1 MADDPGAG
9 EDPPFGGAN
18 TVAPTY
24 GTSAGSR
31 RAVQEDQSW
40 GAEVAQGRQ
49 SERVEAQA
57 DLIPYA
63 RVITV
68 TSPRVGAPDDGL
80 SSPRSPLRAHDEY
93 TDQNDYRELARRRL
107 AEMAAA
113 RGIPLG
119 QQAIQQ
125 PQQRFATSPN
135 PRSGRWHSR
144 SPGVV
149 APSPLSVGG
158 AAMSSRSL
166 SRGGSRQSNGGPAP
180 SRSPGAGDDVS
191 TLAVDAAVAAA
202 LLWERVKAGRGTAA
216 SASPPTLSTLRPL
229 PTSGSSPSALR
240 RGSWEGRVSTTPGG
254 SALEQLDD
262 FDDPPSFS
270 QPLELQRQLRFQDE
284 DQEALRAGE
293 HEAEL
298 VAARDIISR
307 ERAALRDVAERVRS
321 NAHDD
326 IAAAAATWAAERHA
340 LDRACA
346 DDRAAYEMEADAAA
360 HTVTQLRGE
369 HELERTTAE
378 ADFGA
383 AREAWDSERERMR
396 QDTAAAGQEA
406 TARLDA
412 AVVSFEPER
421 QRLETEL
428 QRAHEEIATM
438 AAAGEEATAR
448 LDAAVVSF
456 EPERQRLETKLQRAH
471 EEIATIA
478 AAGQEA
484 TARLDA
490 AVVSFGP
497 ERQRLE
503 TELQRAREEIAT
515 MAAASEARRSSDRQA
530 HIDAIGSAQAA
541 AAASASAAAVEAT
554 ARLDT
559 TVASYKFERQRLE
572 TELERACQDIAADA
586 AGSEAR
592 WAYETNSVRAA
603 AAAEVEAE
611 RAGADAAFRAAQEA
625 WNNERDGLRR
635 DAAAAEEEAT
645 ARIAASIASIKL
657 ERQRLEAEL
666 ERAREETATVAAA
679 SEVRRASDRK
689 AHVKEADNNRTAA
702 ASAVAAEVATG
713 ADALA
718 HERERLNEMLRSAK
732 AAAAASAEIAKGDW
746 LKEKAQVVHAAE
758 VDRAAA
764 AARYDNCEREHQAM
778 RRARDTDIA
787 ALRTELATV
796 RDKNATECTQLASA
810 HASELAVARE
820 SAVHEREG
828 LTREHVGVKSAAYND
843 LVTQREAWTRERSG
857 LISAAAAAEVR
868 VRCARTE
875 PTCPLAQV

>member
-1 MADDPGAG
+1 
-9 EDPPFGGAN
+9 
-18 TVAPTY
+18 
-24 GTSAGSR
+24 
-31 RAVQEDQSW
+31 
-40 GAEVAQGRQ
+40 
-49 SERVEAQA
+49 
-57 DLIPYA
+57 
-63 RVITV
+63 
-68 TSPRVGAPDDGL
+68 
-80 SSPRSPLRAHDEY
+80 
-93 TDQNDYRELARRRL
+93 
-107 AEMAAA
+107 
-113 RGIPLG
+113 
-119 QQAIQQ
+119 
-125 PQQRFATSPN
+125 
-135 PRSGRWHSR
+135 
-144 SPGVV
+144 
-149 APSPLSVGG
+149 
-158 AAMSSRSL
+158 
-166 SRGGSRQSNGGPAP
+166 
-180 SRSPGAGDDVS
+180 
-191 TLAVDAAVAAA
+191 
-202 LLWERVKAGRGTAA
+202 
-216 SASPPTLSTLRPL
+216 
-229 PTSGSSPSALR
+229 
-240 RGSWEGRVSTTPGG
+240 
-254 SALEQLDD
+254 
-262 FDDPPSFS
+262 
-270 QPLELQRQLRFQDE
+270 
-284 DQEALRAGE
+284 
-293 HEAEL
+293 
-298 VAARDIISR
+298 
-307 ERAALRDVAERVRS
+307 
-321 NAHDD
+321 
-326 IAAAAATWAAERHA
+326 
-340 LDRACA
+340 
-346 DDRAAYEMEADAAA
+346 
-360 HTVTQLRGE
+360 
-369 HELERTTAE
+369 
-378 ADFGA
+378 
-383 AREAWDSERERMR
+383 
-396 QDTAAAGQEA
+396 
-406 TARLDA
+406 
-412 AVVSFEPER
+412 
-421 QRLETEL
+421 
-428 QRAHEEIATM
+428 
-438 AAAGEEATAR
+438 
-448 LDAAVVSF
+448 
-456 EPERQRLETKLQRAH
+456 
-471 EEIATIA
+471 
-478 AAGQEA
+478 
-484 TARLDA
+484 
-490 AVVSFGP
+490 
-497 ERQRLE
+497 
-503 TELQRAREEIAT
+503 
-515 MAAASEARRSSDRQA
+515 
-530 HIDAIGSAQAA
+530 
-541 AAASASAAAVEAT
+541 VEAT

-857 LISAAAAAEVR
+857 LISAAAAAKVR